1 MNLQLQ
7 GLRCKVF
14 CSADL
19 KIPLTAEGDFP
30 PRKGRGIPHW
40 GELRHLVGFFLL
52 AGILLTH
59 HCLQPR
65 FADKLSG
72 RTQMALR
79 LKVSSSFMQG

>member
-7 GLRCKVF
+7 ELRYKAS

-19 KIPLTAEGDFP
+19 KSPLTGAGKARARESHTG
-30 PRKGRGIPHW
+30 

-52 AGILLTH
+52 AGILLTY

-72 RTQMALR
+72 RTQTALR
-79 LKVSSSFMQG
+79 LKVPSSFMQA